1 MGSRLHQQA
10 RSHSGLATHSTPSTG
25 RVSKS
30 VLSTAHSPQD
40 RGETPSM
47 VGGYFPYRLT
57 ATLAALK
64 VVSGC
69 LLVGLGAAAMV
80 QQAGYSRQA
89 TGIWGG
95 IVVTISGVL
104 GAYTVR
110 TGALHGAV
118 AGFLASSVLSL
129 VASVV
134 VVIYS
139 ATGLARDAAQPYGLR
154 RDEAGHLVAWGEGVM
169 PSREAAMLTNTL
181 LIIMGVLDVIFSL
194 PSVII
199 GLRELCQCYNPLLL
213 APPPAPPPR
222 KPDLMAWLGQQPSSG
237 IFYSHGS
244 GVPYRPMPAYPRASP
259 PFLHIPSEASAPGG
273 RPSPRGRGP
282 EGPGHRAPPRHRS
295 KSPGPR
301 HHHAVHTHRPPGL
314 LAPFPS
320 YPAMDLWYP
329 PPPSQLSQ
337 PMMPAPFHYPVQHPG
352 WLYGPDWEAAAF
364 PSQHAEDQARVQRR
378 EERRRHKEHRDQ
390 RKRSRSKSQPRDS
403 GPQGGHRQKRQKG
416 PTDSDIERSYTGMD
430 RDLAEEFIEQT
441 MDPAVLVDQ
450 TMSGTESEAW

>member
-1 MGSRLHQQA
+1 M
-10 RSHSGLATHSTPSTG
+10 ATHSTPSTG

-30 VLSTAHSPQD
+30 VLSTAHSPLD

-110 TGALHGAV
+110 TGALQGAV

-154 RDEAGHLVAWGEGVM
+154 RDEAGHLVAWGDGAM
-169 PSREAAMLTNTL
+169 PS
-181 LIIMGVLDVIFSL
+181 DV
-194 PSVII
+194 
-199 GLRELCQCYNPLLL
+199 
-213 APPPAPPPR
+213 
-222 KPDLMAWLGQQPSSG
+222 AWC
-237 IFYSHGS
+237 
-244 GVPYRPMPAYPRASP
+244 
-259 PFLHIPSEASAPGG
+259 SA
-273 RPSPRGRGP
+273 R
-282 EGPGHRAPPRHRS
+282 
-295 KSPGPR
+295 
-301 HHHAVHTHRPPGL
+301 
-314 LAPFPS
+314 
-320 YPAMDLWYP
+320 
-329 PPPSQLSQ
+329 
-337 PMMPAPFHYPVQHPG
+337 
-352 WLYGPDWEAAAF
+352 
-364 PSQHAEDQARVQRR
+364 
-378 EERRRHKEHRDQ
+378 
-390 RKRSRSKSQPRDS
+390 
-403 GPQGGHRQKRQKG
+403 
-416 PTDSDIERSYTGMD
+416 
-430 RDLAEEFIEQT
+430 
-441 MDPAVLVDQ
+441 
-450 TMSGTESEAW
+450 